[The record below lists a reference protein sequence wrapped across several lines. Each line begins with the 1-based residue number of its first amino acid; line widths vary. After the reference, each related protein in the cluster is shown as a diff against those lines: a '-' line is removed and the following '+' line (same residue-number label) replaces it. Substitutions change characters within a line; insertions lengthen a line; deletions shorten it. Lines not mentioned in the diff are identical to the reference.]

1 MPLGLLAL
9 AIGGFGIGLTEFV
22 IMGLLPEVA
31 RTFNVDEP
39 TAGWLISGYAL
50 SVAIGG
56 ILLTAA
62 VTRLPRKA
70 VLISLMVL
78 FIAGNLLSA
87 VAPSFSLM
95 LTGRIL
101 AALTH
106 GAFFG
111 IGAVVAANMVP
122 PERKGAAISMMFAG
136 LTMATVLGVP
146 FGTLLGQNFG
156 WRSTFA
162 VISVLGLVAMAGIAL
177 LVPKQH
183 SDGAPARL
191 RDELKA
197 FGKGQVWLSITV
209 TVLGFGGM
217 FGAFSYIAYTLTEV
231 TGFANALVPWLLI
244 LFGIGSFAGNL
255 IGGKAADRA
264 RDQTLAISLA
274 VLTAVLVVFAIF
286 AANPVV
292 TVSAL
297 VLMAGFGFGT
307 VPGLQMRIMHFA
319 QEAPTLASGSNIAAF
334 NVGNALG
341 AWLGGVGIGAG
352 LGFTSPIWI
361 GAILSGAGLLV
372 ILVAAKAAAQRPAPI
387 AEAAA
392 PAPLPAP

>member
-1 MPLGLLAL
+1 
-9 AIGGFGIGLTEFV
+9 
-22 IMGLLPEVA
+22 
-31 RTFNVDEP
+31 
-39 TAGWLISGYAL
+39 
-50 SVAIGG
+50 
-56 ILLTAA
+56 
-62 VTRLPRKA
+62 
-70 VLISLMVL
+70 MVL

-87 VAPSFSLM
+87 VAPTFSLM

-111 IGAVVAANMVP
+111 IGAVVAANMVA

-183 SDGAPARL
+183 VAGKPSRL
-191 RDELKA
+191 RDEIKA
-197 FGKGQVWLSITV
+197 FGKGQVWLSIAV
-209 TVLGFGGM
+209 TILGFGGM
-217 FGAFSYIAYTLTEV
+217 FGAFTYIAYTLTEV
-231 TGFANALVPWLLI
+231 TGFASTLVPWLLI
-244 LFGIGSFAGNL
+244 LFGLGSFAGNL
-255 IGGKAADRA
+255 IGGKTADKA
-264 RDQTLAISLA
+264 RDKTLAVSLT
-274 VLTAVLVVFAIF
+274 VLTVILIVFSIF

-292 TVSAL
+292 TISAL

-319 QEAPTLASGSNIAAF
+319 HETPTLASGSNIAAF
-334 NVGNALG
+334 NIGNALG
-341 AWLGGVGIGAG
+341 AWLGGVGIGVG
-352 LGFTSPIWI
+352 LGYTSPIWI
-361 GAILSGAGLLV
+361 GAILSGLGLLV
-372 ILVAAKAAAQRPAPI
+372 ILIAAKAASKKSAVL
-387 AEAAA
+387 AEALPTAVAA
-392 PAPLPAP
+392 S

>member
-1 MPLGLLAL
+1 
-9 AIGGFGIGLTEFV
+9 
-22 IMGLLPEVA
+22 
-31 RTFNVDEP
+31 
-39 TAGWLISGYAL
+39 
-50 SVAIGG
+50 
-56 ILLTAA
+56 
-62 VTRLPRKA
+62 
-70 VLISLMVL
+70 
-78 FIAGNLLSA
+78 NLLSA

-264 RDQTLAISLA
+264 RDRTLAISLA
-274 VLTAVLVVFAIF
+274 ALTAVLVVFAVF

>member
-352 LGFTSPIWI
+352 LGFTSPLWI